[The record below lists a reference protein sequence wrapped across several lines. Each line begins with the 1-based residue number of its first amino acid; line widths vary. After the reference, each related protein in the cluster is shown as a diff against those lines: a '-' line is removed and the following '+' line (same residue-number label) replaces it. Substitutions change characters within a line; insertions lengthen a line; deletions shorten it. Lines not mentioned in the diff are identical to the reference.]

1 MTHSFVGGDPQLV
14 PLLKLGQS
22 FGIRVVKS
30 FGYPAGRATLI
41 PLNFMSITEKSSIY
55 HNFTTVFTTFFPQS
69 KTWAKPGLKFR
80 NNSRSQIESDL
91 VKLNFGFEPQ

>member
-55 HNFTTVFTTFFPQS
+55 HNITTLFPQS
-69 KTWAKPGLKFR
+69 KFWAKPGLKFR

>member
-30 FGYPAGRATLI
+30 FGYHAGRATLI

-55 HNFTTVFTTFFPQS
+55 HNFTTFFPQS